1 MKEKVKTA
9 VDGNGTVGRLLGSKK
24 KKAAAAGILAAVIIA
39 LAAAILLNTNKDGEY
54 VVLFPGI
61 SREENNEILAVLNG
75 RGVGAKRNAEGE
87 VTVPENQVGDIMLDM
102 SELGYP
108 KTALPFDIF

>member
-24 KKAAAAGILAAVIIA
+24 KKAAAAGILAAVVIA

-61 SREENNEILAVLNG
+61 SREERSWSRREEKCRRRSDGSGEPG
-75 RGVGAKRNAEGE
+75 R
-87 VTVPENQVGDIMLDM
+87 
-102 SELGYP
+102 
-108 KTALPFDIF
+108 

>member
-24 KKAAAAGILAAVIIA
+24 KKAAAAGILAAVVIA

-61 SREENNEILAVLNG
+61 SSCLLYTSRCV
-75 RGVGAKRNAEGE
+75 
-87 VTVPENQVGDIMLDM
+87 
-102 SELGYP
+102 
-108 KTALPFDIF
+108 